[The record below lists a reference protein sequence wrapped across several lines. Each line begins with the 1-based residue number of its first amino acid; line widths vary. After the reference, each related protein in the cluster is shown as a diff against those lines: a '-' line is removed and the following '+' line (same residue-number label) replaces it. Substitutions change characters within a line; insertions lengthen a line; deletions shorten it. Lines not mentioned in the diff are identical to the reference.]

1 MAEYLISL
9 TTFVMIQLI
18 DVELGILIGVALY
31 FACYKLGVNV
41 GSLKKTA
48 PTEAE
53 ALRKEQYGSI

>member
-1 MAEYLISL
+1 M